1 MKKWLYSVG
10 LGALLVATPSVGIT
24 VQEVLS
30 NGFFSVEENRE
41 TLEALKSDGHYIER
55 WKDKKPK
62 DGMSRSLETIKP
74 VHSTKKWKWK
84 GLWTF
89 KTEEEVDCS
98 YRLIYKQKH
107 HKDKTIGKQHK
118 KEGEIARAN
127 YVSNRLSDED
137 YTGKPKGRGQ
147 RPLGPYVVYDWF
159 SDELY
164 SNEWQNAQFYGTEE
178 TAITN
183 VISDNEA
190 YITRTIRQS
199 GWIQEYMGDV
209 VEEPSSLLR
218 VYNMHITTDADHVY
232 IHQDINETSQNAF
245 ADNNQNNYT
254 TDYTATFKGGRY
266 KNEKETIKKDEHSQ
280 TASWYIR
287 IYGDGNTETNS
298 VTATKAGCIKT
309 TLVSKANK
317 LKYVNQ

>member
-1 MKKWLYSVG
+1 MLI
-10 LGALLVATPSVGIT
+10 ATPSAGIT

-30 NGFFSVEENRE
+30 NGFFSVDEGRE
-41 TLEALKSDGHYIER
+41 TLEALESDGNYASR
-55 WKDKKPK
+55 WKDKKSK
-62 DGMSRSLETIKP
+62 DGMKHRLQIIKP
-74 VHSTKKWKWK
+74 GHPTTKKWKWK
-84 GLWTF
+84 GSWTF
-89 KTEEEVDCS
+89 KTEEEADCS
-98 YRLIYKQKH
+98 YKLTYKQKH

-118 KEGEIARAN
+118 KKEKIARAN
-127 YVSNRLSDED
+127 YVTNSLSNED
-137 YTGKPKGRGQ
+137 YTGKPKGKEQ

-159 SDELY
+159 PDGLY
-164 SNEWQNAQFYGTEE
+164 SNDCRNAQFYGTEE

-199 GWIQEYMGDV
+199 GWIQEVFGDV

-218 VYNMHITTDADHVY
+218 VYNTHITTDADHVY

-245 ADNNQNNYT
+245 SNNNQNNYI

-266 KNEKETIKKDEHSQ
+266 KNEKETIKKDEQSQ
-280 TASWYIR
+280 RASWYVR
-287 IYGDGNTETNS
+287 IYGGGDTETNS
-298 VTATKAGCIKT
+298 VTAAKAGRIKT

-317 LKYVNQ
+317 LKYVNK